1 MSAGG
6 VAYCDDCGWQACL
19 KAGCCLEA
27 EAEALDVSTSHL
39 ELELLRPLQVVAGP
53 SGEELDALAT
63 CLAFSLISHEL
74 STGGRVVPHCEPIG
88 VPLTS
93 MPAGSGSSA
102 PLQPCSGRPT
112 TFSHDGDF

>member
-19 KAGCCLEA
+19 KESRCLEA
-27 EAEALDVSTSHL
+27 EAEAQGVSASDI
-39 ELELLRPLQVVAGP
+39 ELELLRYPPAALTVPDLSADEL
-53 SGEELDALAT
+53 EELASALK
-63 CLAFSLISHEL
+63 SDKL
-74 STGGRVVPHCEPIG
+74 STGGRVVPHCDPIG

-93 MPAGSGSSA
+93 MPAGTGSSA
-102 PLQPCSGRPT
+102 PLEPCSGRPT